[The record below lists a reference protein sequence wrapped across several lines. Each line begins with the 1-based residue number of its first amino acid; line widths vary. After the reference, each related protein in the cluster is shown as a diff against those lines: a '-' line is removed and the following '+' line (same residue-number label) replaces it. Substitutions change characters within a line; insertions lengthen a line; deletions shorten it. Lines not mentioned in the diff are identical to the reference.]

1 MLCFLI
7 FLFFV
12 CFLFGFFFF
21 CLSSC
26 YPGCSAVA
34 VTGMKK
40 IEKEVEVEIA
50 MDNLLALVG

>member
-7 FLFFV
+7 FFIVFFLA
-12 CFLFGFFFF
+12 CIFI

-34 VTGMKK
+34 VTGLKK
-40 IEKEVEVEIA
+40 LEKEVEVEIA
-50 MDNLLALVG
+50 MENLLALVG